1 MGRQT
6 RSRQRILLSLTHW
19 VLVSAVVLALG
30 ALVAYVVT
38 RDTAVLSWA
47 TGLVGTA
54 FGTVIGSL
62 TQT

>member
-1 MGRQT
+1 MDRET
-6 RSRQRILLSLTHW
+6 RHKQMILLSLRHW
-19 VLVSAVVLALG
+19 VLISAVVLALG

-62 TQT
+62 THT